1 MSSRL
6 NIPKGRSYQRFLAVS
21 KTRIQ
26 LKYLP
31 KSFEV
36 SKLTRL
42 LSSSL
47 KWILPQRMQ
56 VQTVNNWSQ
65 VISIRAKTTKYHC
78 NCEDLANGFHSPFC
92 FVVFSRENLIIWVR
106 WREILQLFNNFA
118 VLPLFPVVCND
129 KKKFDKKSKYLISVE
144 IIITVEKLVAEQRYA
159 LLWSVINPGDGTETK
174 SFPYLG
180 QRVSRLTC
188 SSRYC
193 KCRTN

>member
-6 NIPKGRSYQRFLAVS
+6 NIPKGRSYQRFPAVS

-31 KSFEV
+31 KSFYV

-118 VLPLFPVVCND
+118 VLSLFPVVCSD
-129 KKKFDKKSKYLISVE
+129 KKIRQKEWIFNFSGN
-144 IIITVEKLVAEQRYA
+144 Q
-159 LLWSVINPGDGTETK
+159 N
-174 SFPYLG
+174 
-180 QRVSRLTC
+180 
-188 SSRYC
+188 YC
-193 KCRTN
+193 RKASCRTKTCIAMERDQPGRWERNKKLPIFGSTCFKTYLL

>member
-6 NIPKGRSYQRFLAVS
+6 NIPKGRSYQRFPAVS

-31 KSFEV
+31 KSFYV

-78 NCEDLANGFHSPFC
+78 NCEDLANGFLSPFC
-92 FVVFSRENLIIWVR
+92 FVVFSRENLIILVR
-106 WREILQLFNNFA
+106 WREILQLFNTFA
-118 VLPLFPVVCND
+118 VLTLFPVVCKN
-129 KKKFDKKSKYLISVE
+129 
-144 IIITVEKLVAEQRYA
+144 
-159 LLWSVINPGDGTETK
+159 
-174 SFPYLG
+174 
-180 QRVSRLTC
+180 
-188 SSRYC
+188 YC
-193 KCRTN
+193 RKASCRTKTCIAMERDQPGRWERNKKLPIFGSTCFKTYLL